1 MTTER
6 DIRNQIAYAEE
17 KGIKKGELD
26 ALVRTAKKMVQEL
39 GYTIGQAAEV
49 TGLAPEVFLDN

>member
-17 KGIKKGELD
+17 KGERQ
-26 ALVRTAKKMVQEL
+26 ALVRTAKRMVQEL
-39 GYTIGQAAEV
+39 GYSVAQAAEA
-49 TGLAPEVFLDN
+49 TGLAPEAFVEA

>member
-6 DIRNQIAYAEE
+6 DIRNQITYAE
-17 KGIKKGELD
+17 KKGERQ

-39 GYTIGQAAEV
+39 GYTVAQAAEV
-49 TGLAPEVFLDN
+49 TGLAPETFMER